1 MEFELNEY
9 SRLNSHKKELV
20 LIDFQVMLFLG
31 TAEDEDDVYYEV
43 VSCTGAICRYPVL
56 IGCTFLK
63 QWIPENEYSFLM
75 STWNLHQ
82 ILHKAE

>member
-31 TAEDEDDVYYEV
+31 TKEDEDDVYYEV
-43 VSCTGAICRYPVL
+43 VSCTGAITAYSVL
-56 IGCTFLK
+56 LQCTFLK
-63 QWIPENEYSFLM
+63 QWLPENEYDYLVSI
-75 STWNLHQ
+75 WNLNQ
-82 ILHKAE
+82 SLHKAQ